1 MSDQINLAGLGFAYA
16 GLGRYDEAIRA
27 MQGAEPDSAMTSNVV
42 VGAAYAWAGQRERAR
57 TILRRVTDHSRRE
70 YVRALMQRAV
80 ARAN

>member
-1 MSDQINLAGLGFAYA
+1 MGTLDVSSVQKCLTKLT
-16 GLGRYDEAIRA
+16 LL
-27 MQGAEPDSAMTSNVV
+27 DSASPTLDLASSFV

-57 TILRRVTDHSRRE
+57 AILRRVSNRSRRE